1 MDNKH
6 ANSHDVLNRLS
17 KIEGHVRGI
26 VKMVEQDKPCNE
38 ILLQISAIQAA
49 ISKVGEIVL
58 TDHIEECIV
67 SKIEDKEI
75 KKSIRLFKDAM
86 SRLIR

>member
-1 MDNKH
+1 MNNQH
-6 ANSHDVLNRLS
+6 ASSPDVISRLS

-26 VKMVEQDKPCNE
+26 VKMVEQHKPCNE

-58 TDHIEECIV
+58 TNHIEECIV

-75 KKSIRLFKDAM
+75 KKNVRLFKDAM